1 MSHRLASFSTSLRK
15 RTILYVSKCMEKDEK
30 ADSKQNK
37 NSCDKLIVML
47 HKPMLLFSYVT

>member
-1 MSHRLASFSTSLRK
+1 
-15 RTILYVSKCMEKDEK
+15 MEKDEK